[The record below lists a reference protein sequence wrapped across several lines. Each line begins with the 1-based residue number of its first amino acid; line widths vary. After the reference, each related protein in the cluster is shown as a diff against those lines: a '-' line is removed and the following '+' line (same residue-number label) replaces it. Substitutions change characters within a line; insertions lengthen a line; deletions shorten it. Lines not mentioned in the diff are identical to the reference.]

1 MASELDDDW
10 QNSDDWALYS
20 SGKFEGDMD
29 INVIELDNVTC
40 LNESLT
46 PFF

>member
-29 INVIELDNVTC
+29 IDVIELKNV
-40 LNESLT
+40 SL
-46 PFF
+46 FLVDCNF